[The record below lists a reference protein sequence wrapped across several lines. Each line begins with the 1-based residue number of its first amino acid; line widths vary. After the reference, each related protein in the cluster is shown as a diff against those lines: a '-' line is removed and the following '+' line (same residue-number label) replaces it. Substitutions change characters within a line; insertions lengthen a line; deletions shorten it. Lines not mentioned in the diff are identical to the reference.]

1 MGILSRRNPFFSGLM
16 CELFWGTVQTIPV
29 MSDVSVTQNTQ
40 NSVWVLLLSVL
51 TLCLILVLIKAV
63 PDSGANRLN

>member
-1 MGILSRRNPFFSGLM
+1 M